1 MRACGMTEGASIRRQ
16 WKHRQDGGRHRTS
29 GVLRDM
35 IGEWLGHFSGSC
47 LEPKVHF

>member
-1 MRACGMTEGASIRRQ
+1 MVAGIELP
-16 WKHRQDGGRHRTS
+16 
-29 GVLRDM
+29 VFRDM